1 MFALGSVDWLGFR
14 FCNSDAFRKRVW
26 LGLHAHSRLSCRT
39 MESEANEVLER
50 LALDIHAMQPKGER
64 ALQNQQVRS

>member
-1 MFALGSVDWLGFR
+1 
-14 FCNSDAFRKRVW
+14 
-26 LGLHAHSRLSCRT
+26 